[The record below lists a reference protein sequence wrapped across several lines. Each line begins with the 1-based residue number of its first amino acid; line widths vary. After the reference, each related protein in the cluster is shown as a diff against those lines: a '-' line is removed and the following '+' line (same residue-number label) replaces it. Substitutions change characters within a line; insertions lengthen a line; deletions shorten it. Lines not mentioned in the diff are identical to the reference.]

1 MKILILLLCLPLS
14 ATGQIF
20 KCSDK
25 DNTVFSDSPCGKNA
39 ELIEVEVPQRNNMQ
53 LSNQKIGKLA
63 DELHTTRRTRE
74 LTNRVTRQRHHLE
87 KINKNYRAT
96 QDKLQ
101 EELNKV
107 NAEKQRY
114 KRKYAPLQESRLKD
128 KAKDLRERLVDA
140 QRKYQSDKASAL
152 AELNESIRQQDQYE

>member
-63 DELHTTRRTRE
+63 DELHTTRRKRE
-74 LTNRVTRQRHHLE
+74 LNNRVTRERHHLE
-87 KINKNYRAT
+87 KINKNYQAT

-128 KAKDLRERLVDA
+128 KAKDIREKLADA
-140 QRKYQSDKASAL
+140 RRKYHSDEAAAKAA
-152 AELNESIRQQDQYE
+152 LNEAIRQKAQFE